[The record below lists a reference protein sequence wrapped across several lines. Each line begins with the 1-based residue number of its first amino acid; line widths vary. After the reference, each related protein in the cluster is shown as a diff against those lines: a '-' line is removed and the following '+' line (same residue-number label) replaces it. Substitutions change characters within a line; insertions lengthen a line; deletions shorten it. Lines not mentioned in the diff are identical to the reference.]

1 MRRGPFGFRTVL
13 IENVWPELDGGR
25 HPVKRVVGDQLVVE
39 ADIFTEGHDAIMAH
53 LKYRGP
59 AAADWRETP
68 MSHVDND
75 RWRAAFAL
83 DEIGR
88 YLYTIEAMPDM
99 YRSWVTDTEKKA
111 AAGQDLA
118 ADLLDGAR
126 LLCEAAE
133 RAHGPE
139 RVALLDA
146 AHVLRRPRDQAGA
159 LKAAAD
165 PALVELA
172 SRHRDSAL
180 VVRYDRQ
187 LEVIVDRP
195 RARFAAW
202 YEIFPR
208 SQGTEAGRSGTF
220 RDAERRLPAIQ
231 AMGFDVLYLTPIHPI
246 GATNRKGPNNSLAAR
261 PNDPGSPYA
270 IGSQAGG
277 HTAVEPSLGTLEH
290 FDHFQQA
297 VRAHGLEL
305 ALDFALQVSPDHPWV
320 REHPHWFYRR
330 QDGSIKFAENPP
342 KKYEDIYPLNFSNPE
357 WRSLWRELKGVID
370 FWVARGVRIFRVDNP
385 HTKPFDFWAWLIR
398 QVQREHPDV
407 IFLSEAFTRPKV
419 MKALAKLGFTQSY
432 TYFTWRNEKLE
443 LAEYLTEITSP
454 PVAEYLRG
462 NLFTNTPDIL
472 TDVLQTGGRPAFI
485 MRLILAATCSS
496 VYGIYNGFEL
506 CEARARPGTEV
517 YADSEMYQH
526 KVWDWDRAGN
536 IVDIV
541 ATVNRIRREN
551 PALQLYTNLRFYDSD
566 DPHILFY
573 GKATP
578 DLDNVILVALN
589 LDPFGPHDSW
599 VHLPAA
605 ELGIADDEPYE
616 VHDLLSG
623 ARYSW
628 RGRHNWVRLDP
639 QVWPAHILR
648 VNPAP

>member
-1 MRRGPFGFRTVL
+1 
-13 IENVWPELDGGR
+13 
-25 HPVKRVVGDQLVVE
+25 
-39 ADIFTEGHDAIMAH
+39 
-53 LKYRGP
+53 
-59 AAADWRETP
+59 

-118 ADLLDGAR
+118 ADLLEGAR
-126 LLCEAAE
+126 LLSEAAE
-133 RAHGPE
+133 RAHGAE

-270 IGSQAGG
+270 IGSRAGG